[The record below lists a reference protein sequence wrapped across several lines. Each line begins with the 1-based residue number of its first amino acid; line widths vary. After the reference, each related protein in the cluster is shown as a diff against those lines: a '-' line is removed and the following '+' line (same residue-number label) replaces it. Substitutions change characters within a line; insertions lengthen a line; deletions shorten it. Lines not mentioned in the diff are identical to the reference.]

1 MQQHLLT
8 ASSSSCAYSKA
19 AAPSIHSVKVGL
31 LCLHRASAKRHERLM
46 LFPLT
51 LCAKL
56 PSRRFLWPSMSAL
69 WLRLSETMT
78 ATQMLL
84 QASCSLISPC

>member
-1 MQQHLLT
+1 
-8 ASSSSCAYSKA
+8 
-19 AAPSIHSVKVGL
+19 
-31 LCLHRASAKRHERLM
+31 M